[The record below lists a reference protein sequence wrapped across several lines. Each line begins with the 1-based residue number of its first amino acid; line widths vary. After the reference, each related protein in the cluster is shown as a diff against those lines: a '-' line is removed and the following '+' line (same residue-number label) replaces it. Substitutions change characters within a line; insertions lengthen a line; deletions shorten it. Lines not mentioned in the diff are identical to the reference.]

1 LLLVKE
7 VDTKWKSYII
17 ALNKMKFKD
26 LIRKN
31 SWSSIEI
38 RLLDFFPKEKSR
50 ISAYEE
56 VFLKLQIMQ
65 EKESNML
72 IVLDKEY
79 DSDAPNGYYVGVS
92 GRKKD
97 NTKDEPKMTPLYA
110 IEFTPWDEW
119 LSMEIDSNTISE
131 FTEHDIIAHCLYEM
145 TFIGFDEMKIQ
156 GKLNQLTKTAE
167 AVENMTEEEKAKL
180 ITIDKLI
187 FALDEKLYK
196 IRRAQ
201 DGDEAYLTEISFIS
215 KKYLDYPPE
224 YFTIRKSEQ
233 TITKEYL
240 SKNEV
245 FVCEK
250 DKKII
255 AFYSIVNIIEPFRIG
270 EIKIE
275 KSFWLEHMFV
285 NPENIGEEIG
295 EKLFYHLIDFCKEHL
310 INGVRILADL
320 NSKGFFQ
327 KMGCDYIKE
336 YPSTIQDRTTS
347 LMIYRL

>member
-1 LLLVKE
+1 
-7 VDTKWKSYII
+7 
-17 ALNKMKFKD
+17 MRFKD

-38 RLLDFFPKEKSR
+38 RLIDFYPEEKSR

-56 VFLKLQIMQ
+56 VFYKLLIMP
-65 EKESNML
+65 EKESDML
-72 IVLDKEY
+72 IVFDKEY

-97 NTKDEPKMTPLYA
+97 NTNDGPTMTSFYA

-119 LSMEIDSNTISE
+119 LSMEIDSNTINE

-167 AVENMTEEEKAKL
+167 AVEDMTEEEKAKL

-187 FALDEKLYK
+187 LALDEKLHK

-215 KKYLDYPPE
+215 KKYLDYPSE
-224 YFTIRKSEQ
+224 YFAIREYEQ

-250 DKKII
+250 EKKII

-270 EIKIE
+270 EIEIE
-275 KSFWLEHMFV
+275 KGLWLEQMFV
-285 NPENIGEEIG
+285 KPENIGEAIG
-295 EKLFYHLIDFCKEHL
+295 EKLFFHLINFCKEHS
-310 INGVRILADL
+310 INEIRILADQNL
-320 NSKGFFQ
+320 EGFFQ
-327 KMGCDYIKE
+327 KMGCDYIKG
-336 YPSTIQDRTTS
+336 YPPAIKDRATP
-347 LMIYRL
+347 MMVYRLLYI

>member
-1 LLLVKE
+1 
-7 VDTKWKSYII
+7 
-17 ALNKMKFKD
+17 MRFKD
-26 LIRKN
+26 LIRTN

-38 RLLDFFPKEKSR
+38 RLLDFYPQEKSR

-56 VFLKLQIMQ
+56 VFFKLQIMP
-65 EKESNML
+65 EKESDML

-79 DSDAPNGYYVGVS
+79 DNDAPNGYYVGVS

-97 NTKDEPKMTPLYA
+97 NENDGSPTTPFYA
-110 IEFTPWDEW
+110 IEFTPWNEW

-167 AVENMTEEEKAKL
+167 EVENMTEEEKAKL

-215 KKYLDYPPE
+215 KKYLDHPSE
-224 YFTIRKSEQ
+224 YFAIVESKQ

-255 AFYSIVNIIEPFRIG
+255 AFYSIVNIIEHFRIG
-270 EIKIE
+270 ENDIE
-275 KSFWLEHMFV
+275 KGFWLEHMFV
-285 NPENIGEEIG
+285 KPENIEEAIG
-295 EKLFYHLIDFCKEHL
+295 EKLFFHLIDFCKEHS
-310 INGVRILADL
+310 INEIIILSNP
-320 NSKGFFQ
+320 NSKEFFK

-336 YPSTIQDRTTS
+336 YSSTIKDRTTS

>member
-1 LLLVKE
+1 M
-7 VDTKWKSYII
+7 I
-17 ALNKMKFKD
+17 FKD

-38 RLLDFFPKEKSR
+38 RLLDFYPKEKSR

-56 VFLKLQIMQ
+56 VFFKLQIIP

-79 DSDAPNGYYVGVS
+79 DSDEPHGYYVGVS

-97 NTKDEPKMTPLYA
+97 DSNDGPKMTPFYA

-119 LSMEIDSNTISE
+119 LSMEIDSKTLNEFSE
-131 FTEHDIIAHCLYEM
+131 LEIIAHCLYEM

-156 GKLNQLTKTAE
+156 ENLNQLTKTAE
-167 AVENMTEEEKAKL
+167 AVENMTDEEKAKL

-187 FALDEKLYK
+187 FALEDKLCK

-201 DGDEAYLTEISFIS
+201 EGDEAYLTEISFTS
-215 KKYLDYPPE
+215 KKYLDYPAE
-224 YFTIRKSEQ
+224 HFAIWESKQ

-250 DKKII
+250 DKEVI

-270 EIKIE
+270 EIEVAKG
-275 KSFWLEHMFV
+275 FWLEHMFV
-285 NPENIGEEIG
+285 KPENIKEAIE
-295 EKLFYHLIDFCKEHL
+295 EKLFFHLIDYCKGHS
-310 INGVRILADL
+310 INEIRILSNS
-320 NSKGFFQ
+320 NSKEFFQ
-327 KMGCDYIKE
+327 KMGCDFINE
-336 YPSTIQDRTTS
+336 YPSTFKDRTTS
-347 LMIYRL
+347 LMIFRL